1 MASLQY
7 MIHIVYNY
15 TGVCVHRFVPC
26 TSYIYTYTWQFVH
39 FVKNKFRVYGGGS
52 GDLNKAKNLNK
63 IKQVLK
69 KNLI

>member
-39 FVKNKFRVYGGGS
+39 FVKNKFRVYGGGV
-52 GDLNKAKNLNK
+52 GGFK
-63 IKQVLK
+63 
-69 KNLI
+69 